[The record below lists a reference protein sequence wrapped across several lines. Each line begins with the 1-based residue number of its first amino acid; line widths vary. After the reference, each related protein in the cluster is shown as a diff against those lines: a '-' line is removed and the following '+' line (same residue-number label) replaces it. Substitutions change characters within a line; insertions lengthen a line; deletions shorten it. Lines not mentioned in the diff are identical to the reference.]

1 MYRPKIMNKWNAVLK
16 ICIAFLCISS
26 TLYARE
32 IDLSDSKLLVSPS
45 IKSPVNETIIQ
56 VLQEEIHKRTDIHL
70 DIADGWSDSPII
82 ALALFSDEIIDGKP
96 TSRKRLNYP
105 YRPNHSAWLCKKRLL
120 HQFSGLSE
128 QMNVV
133 FYTPQVICCE
143 WHHSPTSCSCSIPQM
158 PSKAHRIIPSVG
170 ISWAIA
176 IRLIPMMPGRKNS
189 MNNIS
194 ES

>member
-82 ALALFSDEIIDGKP
+82 ALALSSDEILNGKP
-96 TSRKRLNYP
+96 LPEKTQLSLQAESFSVVVQEETSPPVLWLIGTDETWCFIRR
-105 YRPNHSAWLCKKRLL
+105 RSSAANGII
-120 HQFSGLSE
+120 HQQAVPVRFLKCHPKHTGLSH
-128 QMNVV
+128 
-133 FYTPQVICCE
+133 P
-143 WHHSPTSCSCSIPQM
+143 W
-158 PSKAHRIIPSVG
+158 ASVG
-170 ISWAIA
+170 LSQY
-176 IRLIPMMPGRKNS
+176 G
-189 MNNIS
+189 
-194 ES
+194 